1 VRVRLL
7 ATEAVLV
14 TGGAGF
20 IGSHLVDRLVAGG
33 RAVRVLDL
41 LEPQVHGGSSGYR
54 NVEAEYLEGSVLD
67 RDLVAAALEG
77 VEAVVHL
84 AAQVGVGQS
93 MYEMARYVRDNCLG
107 TAVLLEA
114 VAERRDAVSS
124 LVVASSMS
132 IYGEG
137 LYACEACG
145 VEDADVVRSVEA
157 LSDRRWEPVC
167 SSCGSEAKP
176 MPTPERKRLDCDS
189 VYATTKR
196 DQEELCLVFGRA
208 YGVRTVA
215 LRFFNTYGPRQ
226 SLSNPYTGVAAI
238 FASRLLNRAAP
249 VVFEDGLQSRDFVHV
264 SDIVRAIEL
273 SLNSDRAQNV
283 AFNVGTGAAT
293 TVLDVAQALAAGLDV
308 DLAPEIVN
316 RFRQGDI
323 RHCYADISAARDM
336 LGYEPAVSLQDGMK
350 NLVDWI
356 VTDTPPAEDKT
367 QRSTAELA
375 ARGLVL

>member
-1 VRVRLL
+1 MAAER
-7 ATEAVLV
+7 VLV

-33 RAVRVLDL
+33 WDVRVLDV
-41 LEPQVHGGSSGYR
+41 LEPQVHGDSSGYR
-54 NVEAEYLEGSVLD
+54 NRGAKYLEGSVLD
-67 RDLVAAALEG
+67 AGLVASAVEG
-77 VEAVVHL
+77 MDAVVHL

-93 MYEMARYVRDNCLG
+93 MYEMTRYVRDNCLG

-114 VAERRDAVSS
+114 LAERRDAISA

-137 LYACEACG
+137 LYACHACG
-145 VEDADVVRSVEA
+145 ALDAEVARSVES
-157 LSDRRWEPVC
+157 LVDRRWEPVC
-167 SSCGSEAKP
+167 TSCGSEAKP

-196 DQEELCLVFGRA
+196 DQEELCLVFGRS

-215 LRFFNTYGPRQ
+215 LRFFNVYGPRQ

-238 FASRLLNRAAP
+238 FASRLLNGSSP
-249 VVFEDGLQSRDFVHV
+249 LVFEDGLQSRDFVHV
-264 SDIVRAIEL
+264 SDIVDAIEL
-273 SLNSDRAQNV
+273 SLVNDGARNV
-283 AFNVGTGAAT
+283 ALNVGTGAAT
-293 TVLDVAQALAAGLDV
+293 TVLDVAHALAEGLGV

-323 RHCYADISAARDM
+323 RHCYADISAAREI
-336 LGYEPAVSLQDGMK
+336 LGYEPSVSLREGMK
-350 NLVDWI
+350 NLVGWI
-356 VTDTPPAEDKT
+356 TTDTPPAEDKT

>member
-1 VRVRLL
+1 MSAERLL
-7 ATEAVLV
+7 I

-20 IGSHLVDRLVAGG
+20 IGSHLVDRLVATG
-33 RAVRVLDL
+33 RSVRVLDV
-41 LEPQVHGGSSGYR
+41 LEAQVHGASTGYR
-54 NVEAEYLEGSVLD
+54 NPDAQYVEGSVLN
-67 RDLVAAALEG
+67 RELVSSALAG

-93 MYEMARYVRDNCLG
+93 MYEMARYVRDNGLG

-114 VAERRDAVSS
+114 VAERRDSVSS

-137 LYACEACG
+137 LYACAACG
-145 VEDADVVRSVEA
+145 VEDAHVVRSVDA

-167 SSCGSEAKP
+167 SSCGSEATP

-208 YGVRTVA
+208 YGVRSVA

-249 VVFEDGLQSRDFVHV
+249 LVFEDGLQSRDFVHV

-273 SLNSDRAQNV
+273 SLNSDRAQDV
-283 AFNVGTGAAT
+283 ALNVGTGVAT
-293 TVLDVAQALAAGLDV
+293 TVLDVAEALAAGLEV

-323 RHCYADISAARDM
+323 RHCYADISAAKEI

-350 NLVDWI
+350 NLIGWL
-356 VTDTPPAEDKT
+356 VTDAPPAEDKT